1 MIPFTGRF
9 YVVEGYRRKT
19 NTLHPTT
26 SEVSLV
32 GERNRGSDLDQSFL
46 IELVDGLLLVEI

>member
-9 YVVEGYRRKT
+9 YVVEGYRRNT